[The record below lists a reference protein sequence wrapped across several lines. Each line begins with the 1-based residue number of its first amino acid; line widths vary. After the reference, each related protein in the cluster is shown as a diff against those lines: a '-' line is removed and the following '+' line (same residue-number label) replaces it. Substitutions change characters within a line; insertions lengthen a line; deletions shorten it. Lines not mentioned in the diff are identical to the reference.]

1 MPSVKVGI
9 RTIICG
15 EAMTL
20 DRWILEFDRCL
31 RTLAAPARSRR
42 PVPGDALSGE
52 QVTDDLERRHA
63 LGLMRVNHSGEVCA
77 QALYQGQALT
87 CRRGELRDA
96 LQQAAAEE
104 VEHLAWTEQRIREL
118 GGRVS
123 VLNPLWY
130 MGSLSLGVLA
140 GVVGDKWNLGFLAET
155 ERQVEMHLEG
165 HLQRLPAEDHRSRE
179 IVEQMRVDERAH
191 AEMAV
196 RYGAAE
202 LPLPIRLGMKAMA
215 RVMTGLAY
223 RL

>member
-1 MPSVKVGI
+1 MN
-9 RTIICG
+9 
-15 EAMTL
+15 L
-20 DRWILEFDRCL
+20 DSLVVEFDRCL

-42 PVPGDALSGE
+42 PIPGDALPEASLNE
-52 QVTDDLERRHA
+52 PERRHA

-87 CRRGELRDA
+87 SRRREVRDA
-96 LQQAAAEE
+96 LQRAAAEE

-123 VLNPLWY
+123 LLNPLWY
-130 MGSLSLGVLA
+130 MGSLSLGVFA
-140 GVVGDKWNLGFLAET
+140 GAVGDKWNLGFLAET
-155 ERQVEMHLEG
+155 ERQVEAHLDS
-165 HLQRLPAEDHRSRE
+165 HLSSLPAQDLRSLRV
-179 IVEQMRVDERAH
+179 VEQMRVDEREH

-196 RYGAAE
+196 RYGAAD
-202 LPLPIRLGMKAMA
+202 LPRPIRLGMKLMA